1 MRRRLRG
8 ERGTGTVTALVLLFA
23 FTAGAVVWLA
33 RDVDRAVS
41 NRSAAQSVAFQAAR
55 AGAQQLDVAALRE
68 GAATPVVSADAAR
81 AAATRT
87 AGQLLTSFGLAG
99 RVEAIEVTSEL
110 VTVRVV
116 VTDPAGAVHGTGIA
130 RTRGGS

>member
-1 MRRRLRG
+1 MTRRLRG

-23 FTAGAVVWLA
+23 FTSGAVVWLA

-55 AGAQQLDVAALRE
+55 AGAQQLDVVALRQ
-68 GAATPVVSADAAR
+68 GVTTPVVSAEAAR

-87 AGQLLTSFGLAG
+87 AGQLLASFGLDG
-99 RVEAIEVTSEL
+99 RVESVDVTSEL

-116 VTDPAGAVHGTGIA
+116 VTDPAGAVSGTGIA